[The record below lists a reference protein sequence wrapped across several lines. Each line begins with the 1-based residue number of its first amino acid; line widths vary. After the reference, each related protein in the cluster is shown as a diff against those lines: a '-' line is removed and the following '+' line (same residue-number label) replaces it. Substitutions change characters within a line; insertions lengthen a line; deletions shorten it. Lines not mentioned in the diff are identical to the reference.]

1 MTEQPQRTLDDV
13 LALIAKLAKATA
25 GSQFLYRGEPKKYR
39 KVSSSLYRRF
49 SRIASQDFDIQ
60 VVQKEIVEKAK
71 LYSDLTNEREIL
83 AQLQHYG
90 YPTNLIDF
98 TTDYNIALFFACDGY
113 PGYDGRIVLVE
124 RPDNLEA
131 KPNGPQNRM
140 LAQKSVFQEPETGI
154 LVPDSVVIVPK
165 ALKGPILDYLRRSHG
180 ISSATVYNDLHG
192 FIKYQRVH
200 ESAYTHFY
208 FGLASLKGQNHEDA
222 IEHYSKAIALNSQL
236 SDLYNNRGVS
246 YRLTGD
252 LENSMKD
259 LNRALELDPDSL
271 TALINRNSTA
281 QDLGDPALALQ
292 DLNRILQLDPDSAF
306 AYNSRGNLYVS
317 LGMTTEALEDY
328 ERAIQLDPDLFMAYN
343 NKGNLLSQLGK
354 CLEALDAFSAALKRE
369 PSNPNILANRGA
381 VYARCE
387 DYKSAIADYT
397 QSIDLDPHH
406 AVAYLN
412 RGEAKLNLG
421 SENNSSSIVA
431 EAIEDLSK
439 AIEIDPQ
446 YVGAHYMRG
455 LARTALGDNARAYD
469 DLCRARDLA
478 IESGQESL
486 RSLAANALTKIGGHQ
501 STL

>member
-140 LAQKSVFQEPETGI
+140 LAQKSVFLEPETGI
-154 LVPDSVVIVPK
+154 QVPDSVVIVPK

-236 SDLYNNRGVS
+236 SELYNNRGVS

-292 DLNRILQLDPDSAF
+292 DLNRVLQLDPDSAF

-354 CLEALDAFSAALKRE
+354 CFEALDAFSAALKRE
-369 PSNPNILANRGA
+369 PANPNIWANRGA
-381 VYARCE
+381 AHAGCHDYA
-387 DYKSAIADYT
+387 SAIADYT
-397 QSIDLDPHH
+397 QSISLDPND
-406 AVAYLN
+406 ALAYLN
-412 RGEAKLNLG
+412 RGRANLALG
-421 SENNSSSIVA
+421 NENNSAVA
-431 EAIEDLSK
+431 VTEAMVDFDK
-439 AIEIDPQ
+439 AIDLEPLYAQ
-446 YVGAHYMRG
+446 AHYMRG
-455 LARTALGDNARAYD
+455 VAHKALGDYTHAKE
-469 DLCRARDLA
+469 DLYEGLELA
-478 IESGQESL
+478 KDAGLE
-486 RSLAANALTKIGGHQ
+486 A
-501 STL
+501 